1 MKEILLAVYPR
12 ETRLAVCED
21 GKLTDFAA
29 ECSESESLVGRIYK
43 GVVKNVVPTVK
54 GRFLDI
60 GIGQNVFLRDADAL
74 ATGKRFPTEGAACLV
89 QILKDGTDTKGP
101 LVTMKI
107 SFPSRLVVLL
117 AESDYIGVSRKIR
130 EDTERA
136 RLRETVK
143 KIVPKGLGVI
153 LRTAAAEAA
162 PDALEAELSRLV
174 ALWETVQKRARVQ
187 KTPGLIWRDGNL
199 AIRALREYLTDDIDA
214 IVTNDEETA
223 ALLTSLLQEEG
234 RAGISVR
241 REKGNLFHAHGIE
254 DDAALLF
261 SREVP
266 LPSGGS
272 LVIEHTEALTAI
284 DVNSGGFR
292 RAGISHEEAAYLVN
306 LEAAA
311 EIARQIRMRG
321 IGGMILVDFI
331 DMETDAQKDAV
342 VSALRKAVA
351 NDRVKTVVLGMTQLG
366 LVEMTRKRTG
376 RRLIDRY
383 TEICAGCGG
392 SGRVLSVPSVVLAI
406 HRALAHEKGKGSWP
420 VCIECHPD
428 VAKMLSA
435 PEEMFLLKSISWRPV
450 RVRENETM
458 RRDVFSLLR
467 DSEME

>member
-1 MKEILLAVYPR
+1 MREILLSVYPQ
-12 ETRLAVCED
+12 ETRLAVCEN
-21 GKLTDFAA
+21 GKLIDFAA
-29 ECSESESLVGRIYK
+29 EREDAESLVGRVYK

-74 ATGKRFPTEGAACLV
+74 ICGKSFPTEGASCLV
-89 QILKDGTDTKGP
+89 QILKDGTDTKGL

-130 EDTERA
+130 EDAERA
-136 RLRETVK
+136 RLRDTAK

-153 LRTAAAEAA
+153 LRTSSAHAA
-162 PDALEAELSRLV
+162 PETLEAELSRLV
-174 ALWETVQKRARVQ
+174 TLWETVQKRARIQ

-199 AIRALREYLTDDIDA
+199 AVRSLREYLTDDTGA

-223 ALLTSLLQEEG
+223 ALLSSHLREEG
-234 RAGISVR
+234 RALIR
-241 REKGNLFHAHGIE
+241 IELKKGNLFQLYGIE
-254 DDAALLF
+254 EDVALLF

-272 LVIEHTEALTAI
+272 LVIEHTEALTAV

-292 RAGISHEEAAYLVN
+292 NAGISHEDAAYLVN

-321 IGGMILVDFI
+321 IGGMILIDFI
-331 DMETDAQKDAV
+331 DMETDAQKDGIVA
-342 VSALRKAVA
+342 ALRRAVST
-351 NDRVKTVVLGMTQLG
+351 DRVKTVVLGMTKLG
-366 LVEMTRKRTG
+366 LVEMTRKRVG
-376 RRLIDRY
+376 RRLADKY
-383 TEICAGCGG
+383 TELCRHCGG
-392 SGRVLSVPSVVLAI
+392 SGRVPSVSAVVLDI
-406 HRALAHEKGKGSWP
+406 QRALAHEKGKGSWP

-428 VAKMLSA
+428 IAEVLSA
-435 PEEMFLLKSISWRPV
+435 PEEIFLLKSILWRPV
-450 RVRENETM
+450 RIRANETM
-458 RRDVFSLLR
+458 RREVFSLLR
-467 DSEME
+467 DSDME